1 LIEKCF
7 SDPAEQ
13 VWVWNYEGEKMFM
26 DIDEPIRFRVLR
38 EQFTDATPTNHPSLP
53 AGRRQSVADTSA
65 STDLAAN
72 STKIPPF
79 SITVRSYSQ
88 QVRYYI

>member
-1 LIEKCF
+1 
-7 SDPAEQ
+7 
-13 VWVWNYEGEKMFM
+13 MFM